1 MVSSDVMAELDKRP
15 LQKAVDQDCKVLL
28 QHDWGSRSSMKSNG
42 WHYTPQWE
50 CEEESYL
57 PPIQCTMPSY
67 PNCDLDWKPTSRW
80 LPSPQYSDAPFPH
93 IKDNKFPDGI
103 RLLRSSPVYDPRN
116 GIPAATPGDNSFR
129 TPEYSLN
136 FHKFGS
142 TRPVVTFWKPYEA
155 KADTFIP
162 LQKLPK
168 TPCVPYTIKEQK
180 RRMEYEKKEVR
191 ALSKWKP
198 SPRLFLLDIPCNAQK
213 TKTV

>member
-15 LQKAVDQDCKVLL
+15 LQKVFKCFAAVDQDCKVLL

-42 WHYTPQWE
+42 WHDTPQWE

-103 RLLRSSPVYDPRN
+103 RLLRSSPGGSQGVGAEWSFYPNFGFPFTYHIGKRTRFG
-116 GIPAATPGDNSFR
+116 GIHLSNRESVNER
-129 TPEYSLN
+129 TTCMERKKKGNLVITDIR
-136 FHKFGS
+136 S
-142 TRPVVTFWKPYEA
+142 TVH
-155 KADTFIP
+155 
-162 LQKLPK
+162 
-168 TPCVPYTIKEQK
+168 
-180 RRMEYEKKEVR
+180 
-191 ALSKWKP
+191 
-198 SPRLFLLDIPCNAQK
+198 
-213 TKTV
+213 